1 MKKKQS
7 SARFEVIQDLYD
19 NINSQN
25 QTYFKEQIKP
35 PHHLQ
40 DSFPKAILYTTAQ
53 VADMEL
59 KLTVPE
65 FSQETLHQV
74 PFAECIT
81 LKILRLTWASF
92 VSTTATNIWLLSFI
106 HSYRTFIQRPFK
118 KDYSEALPTPV
129 PLKRT
134 VFKRE
139 KNERD
144 KCFVLYILSIYWFWS
159 SRYDPVLEPTW
170 GPPCL
175 FLWHLL
181 GTIFHFKYKL
191 QHFLSSAYIFK
202 PS

>member
-1 MKKKQS
+1 MALCFQHLSEYKLDSLCTKNQSAHMKKKQS

-19 NINSQN
+19 NTNSQN

-81 LKILRLTWASF
+81 LKILRLT
-92 VSTTATNIWLLSFI
+92 
-106 HSYRTFIQRPFK
+106 
-118 KDYSEALPTPV
+118 
-129 PLKRT
+129 
-134 VFKRE
+134 
-139 KNERD
+139 
-144 KCFVLYILSIYWFWS
+144 
-159 SRYDPVLEPTW
+159 
-170 GPPCL
+170 
-175 FLWHLL
+175 
-181 GTIFHFKYKL
+181 
-191 QHFLSSAYIFK
+191 
-202 PS
+202 